1 MSSHKSEKVTLKASA
16 EKVFSKLSNLE
27 GLGELLKNVPL
38 DQVPADQRGMLE
50 QVKVTPDTI
59 SFPAGPVGELTL
71 AVAEKENPTLIRL
84 EGRGTPVPVSL
95 AMHISPL
102 TPDLCEAYVEID
114 VKVPMMLAPMIGGTV
129 QKMADQFANMLRQ
142 IPFD

>member
-71 AVAEKENPTLIRL
+71 AVAKKENPTLIRL

>member
-38 DQVPADQRGMLE
+38 DQMPADQRGMLE

-71 AVAEKENPTLIRL
+71 AVAEKEDPTLIRL

>member
-71 AVAEKENPTLIRL
+71 AVAEKEDPTLIRL

-114 VKVPMMLAPMIGGTV
+114 VKVPLMLAPMIGGTV

>member
-1 MSSHKSEKVTLKASA
+1 MASHKSEKVTLKASA

-71 AVAEKENPTLIRL
+71 AVAEKEDPTLIRL

>member
-1 MSSHKSEKVTLKASA
+1 MSSHKSEKVTLLASA
-16 EKVFSKLSNLE
+16 EKVYTKLSNLE

-38 DQVPADQRGMLE
+38 DKVPDDQRGLLE

-71 AVAEKENPTLIRL
+71 AVAEKIEPKLIRL
-84 EGRGTPVPVSL
+84 EGRGTPVPVGL

-102 TPDLCEAYVEID
+102 TSDSCEAYVEID

>member
-71 AVAEKENPTLIRL
+71 AVAEKEDPTLIRL

>member
-27 GLGELLKNVPL
+27 GLGDLLKNVPL

-71 AVAEKENPTLIRL
+71 AVAEKEDPTLIRL

-102 TPDLCEAYVEID
+102 TPELCEAYVEID